1 MNNYVMSENLEAA
14 QSGLGLEG
22 KTKQWE
28 KRLESHTGPDGNAAS
43 YLLLLFI
50 SILYWEVLG
59 VWFLAMLC
67 SCQV

>member
-28 KRLESHTGPDGNAAS
+28 KRLESHTGAR
-43 YLLLLFI
+43 
-50 SILYWEVLG
+50 W
-59 VWFLAMLC
+59 
-67 SCQV
+67 